1 MIESSSSFSIHNPQ
15 AFCVGGTS
23 NFGLT
28 VFSGLVGRILAVES
42 CGGAG
47 KVLDVA
53 SEGPG
58 DGVTVAV
65 RVGVVV

>member
-1 MIESSSSFSIHNPQ
+1 MHNPQ
-15 AFCVGGTS
+15 VFCVGGTS
-23 NFGLT
+23 TFGLT
-28 VFSGLVGRILAVES
+28 GLSGLAGGTLAVES

-47 KVLDVA
+47 KVLDLA

-58 DGVTVAV
+58 DGVTVVV